1 MEAVA
6 GDRDLM
12 MRSDVHFLR
21 NALDSL
27 PRTADDDCLQA
38 LRWIFDRRD
47 IQEAQRELA
56 AWISQWQG
64 KYPKRVDWVEMN
76 IGKTTFYRPPG
87 AHHKHM
93 TSTNMLE
100 RLNEEIKRPPG
111 SCASSP
117 MRMLTAA
124 DPCPGRR
131 THEVWLEDSRYLNMM
146 LLSEQKKEALRLAAY
161 SAASINLYP

>member
-1 MEAVA
+1 MTMKKKHKTRLLAMEAVA
-6 GDRDLM
+6 PRPDDA
-12 MRSDVHFLR
+12 LR
-21 NALDSL
+21 CAFPAQCSGL
-27 PRTADDDCLQA
+27 PAAQGDDDCLQA

-64 KYPKRVDWVEMN
+64 KYPKLVDGVETN

-87 AHHKHM
+87 AHHKH
-93 TSTNMLE
+93 TKSTNMLE

-117 MRMLTAA
+117 MRMP
-124 DPCPGRR
+124 DCG
-131 THEVWLEDSRYLNMM
+131 
-146 LLSEQKKEALRLAAY
+146 
-161 SAASINLYP
+161 